1 MKLTK
6 LLIIALLLLSS
17 FAEAQQAFKG
27 SVAFGMTTSQ
37 MSGDGLGGWH
47 KFGLTGGGYITAPLS
62 NSKSIRFGIQYAAK
76 GSRTKLDT
84 LTYNSFAYRLN
95 YIEVPV
101 QVGFQNGPF
110 TFYGGLYYGQLIN
123 QEILANKVPYSVI
136 PAFKKYDVGLA
147 VNVSVPINDHLF
159 LEGKFSTSVVP
170 IRPSPNYANPLSY
183 YERGNYN
190 QVLYFT
196 LGRNF

>member
-6 LLIIALLLLSS
+6 FIFSVFLFSAFSLQ
-17 FAEAQQAFKG
+17 AQQAFKG
-27 SVAFGMTTSQ
+27 SVTFGMTTSQ

-47 KFGLTGGGYITAPLS
+47 KFGLTGGGYITAPVSS
-62 NSKSIRFGIQYAAK
+62 NKSVRFGIQYADK

-84 LTYNSFAYRLN
+84 ITYNSFAYKLR

-101 QVGFQNGPF
+101 QMGFQNGPF
-110 TFYGGLYYGQLIN
+110 TFYAGLYYGQLIW
-123 QEILANKVPYSVI
+123 QGIVANKASYPVNPS
-136 PAFKKYDVGLA
+136 FRNFDVGL
-147 VNVSVPINDHLF
+147 VLNVSLPLSDRMY
-159 LEGKFSTSVVP
+159 LEGKFSSSVLP

-190 QVLYFT
+190 QVLYF
-196 LGRNF
+196 LVGRNF